1 MKYIDVNH
9 DGVIDEND
17 KVDLGNGMPKFSFGF
32 NIALY
37 WKKLDFSITA
47 SGAAGYK
54 IVQTYRNHAN
64 TKANYT
70 TEILSRWTG
79 EGTSNKIPRV
89 TENNINWDFSDL
101 YLHDGDYLRISDVT
115 VGYDFSDIIKCK
127 FVNQLR
133 LYFQVQNLFTFTKY
147 NGMDPE
153 IGYGTDSWVSGV
165 DVGYY
170 PRPRTFLFGL
180 NVKF

>member
-1 MKYIDVNH
+1 M
-9 DGVIDEND
+9 
-17 KVDLGNGMPKFSFGF
+17 
-32 NIALY
+32 
-37 WKKLDFSITA
+37 
-47 SGAAGYK
+47 
-54 IVQTYRNHAN
+54 
-64 TKANYT
+64 
-70 TEILSRWTG
+70 
-79 EGTSNKIPRV
+79 